1 MDWNDYVD
9 VKEEYMSVSRQF
21 RMKFRN
27 EIMMMFW
34 KTLAENYRCKAEQGD
49 PVAQIQLGDCYLV
62 GRGVEQDMNQAME
75 WYCKAFVHGDPAV
88 LSKHGYCSKKAME
101 IERDKVKAMEWY
113 RQAVEQNDARAQCNL
128 GFCYEYGL
136 GMKPNKAEA
145 LMWYRHA
152 SEQGNEVARKRLSEW
167 RTADGDVFDKCL
179 LVDHARGGCVMTQ
192 LIFRS
197 WKPPFCMRTA
207 CVSSLTSS
215 CAGSFRRGSNFN

>member
-1 MDWNDYVD
+1 MDFYEFIEEMRKRESLRRLLYTHTLSL
-9 VKEEYMSVSRQF
+9 KEKIF
-21 RMKFRN
+21 K
-27 EIMMMFW
+27 EI
-34 KTLAENYRCKAEQGD
+34 TESYRCKAEQGD

-101 IERDKVKAMEWY
+101 IERDKVKAMVWY
-113 RQAVEQNDARAQCNL
+113 RQAVEQNDAQAQCNL

-136 GMKPNKAEA
+136 GMKPNMTEA
-145 LMWYRHA
+145 LIWYRHA
-152 SEQGNEVARKRLSEW
+152 AEQGNVVARKKLSEL
-167 RTADGDVFDKCL
+167 RMADGERFDSL
-179 LVDHARGGCVMTQ
+179 PIEHAIGGYAVAQ

-197 WKPPFCMRTA
+197 WKPPFSRRTA
-207 CVSSLTSS
+207 CVSELTSS